1 MPGGDRTGP
10 AGQGPMTGRGAGY
23 CSGSAMPGYSNAY
36 RGRGM
41 GRAWGRGG
49 GLGMGRAWRR
59 GRWANPGWVDYGP
72 GMYPPVAP
80 MAAPTAAAYGAYAPY
95 APYTPSPGEE
105 LDALKQQAQM
115 LKAELDAI
123 SGRIEELSSEA

>member
-10 AGQGPMTGRGAGY
+10 SGQGPMTGRGAGY
-23 CSGSAMPGYSNAY
+23 CGGTAMPGYANAY

-41 GRAWGRGG
+41 GRAWGRGR

-59 GRWANPGWVDYGP
+59 GRWANPGRADYGP
-72 GMYPPVAP
+72 SWYPPVAP
-80 MAAPTAAAYGAYAPY
+80 MAAPMAAAYGAYAPY
-95 APYTPSPGEE
+95 APYAPSPEEE

-115 LKAELDAI
+115 LQDELDAI